1 MTDSG
6 EFDSDELAEELTDEY
21 LIEFSRLLGRDLT
34 DEISDSGL
42 EAAYNEV
49 EQLITELDTILE
61 PNIDES
67 EFRQFLLEEYNQ
79 ISARLLGLDDVEV
92 DSLEGLQTILGTI
105 DSVMEKARF
114 QIETLGHPEYYDTI
128 EELAN
133 QIIETENSNQH
144 LETIIRSLDD
154 LGEKK
159 LQRIFVRLDQDM
171 EFILENPEVE
181 SMATAT
187 EYLRMYER
195 CCEQFKTLS
204 PFIIYSS
211 NVATGK
217 PGDIENRLNDNLDT
231 LINMCSARQRLEL
244 FARQF
249 DNDIRNAIAHD
260 DFLVDP
266 VDESVEFPTDGET
279 EVWSYTQV
287 RERVVEARCAVL
299 SLFLFP
305 FLLQHQENMRA
316 LNELL
321 QEQEAD

>member
-6 EFDSDELAEELTDEY
+6 DFDSDELAEELTDEY

-42 EAAYNEV
+42 QTAYKEV

-67 EFRQFLLEEYNQ
+67 ELRQFMLEEYNQ

-92 DSLEGLQTILGTI
+92 DSLEGLETILGTI
-105 DSVMEKARF
+105 DSVMENVRF
-114 QIETLGHPEYYDTI
+114 QIETLGHPEYYDTV
-128 EELAN
+128 EELVN
-133 QIIETENSNQH
+133 LVIETENSSQH
-144 LETIIRSLDD
+144 LETIISSLDD
-154 LGEKK
+154 LGERK
-159 LQRIFVRLDQDM
+159 LQRIFVRLDQDL
-171 EFILENPEVE
+171 EFILENPEIE
-181 SMATAT
+181 SMTTAT

-204 PFIIYSS
+204 PFVIYSS
-211 NVATGK
+211 NVITGK
-217 PGDIENRLNDNLDT
+217 PGDIENRLNDYLDT
-231 LINMCSARQRLEL
+231 LITMCSSRQQIGL

-249 DNDIRNAIAHD
+249 DSDIRNAIAHD
-260 DFLVDP
+260 DFLIDP
-266 VDESVEFPTDGET
+266 VDESVEFPTDGEN
-279 EVWSYTQV
+279 EVWSYTQI
-287 RERVVEARCAVL
+287 REQVVEARCAVL
-299 SLFLFP
+299 SLFVFP
-305 FLLQHQENMRA
+305 FLLQHRENMRA